1 MYDYMHGLKAKFF
14 KAPELNGLKQ
24 EIHQLHRELSA
35 QMDRD
40 TRRKLL
46 RLVDTSDTLR
56 NEEVFAGFVAGFRL
70 ADGIAKEL
78 SQEKAY
84 SFDDDTEE
92 LARKAVMEKCEQAH
106 DNEK

>member
-1 MYDYMHGLKAKFF
+1 MYEYMHGLKAKFF
-14 KAPELNGLKQ
+14 KAPELNELKQ

-35 QMDRD
+35 QMDKD

-46 RLVDTSDTLR
+46 LIDTSDTLR

-78 SQEKAY
+78 SQETAY
-84 SFDDDTEE
+84 SFDDDTEK
-92 LARKAVMEKCEQAH
+92 LARKTVMVKC
-106 DNEK
+106 DL